1 MPKPADDGFDNVRP
15 LPLADR
21 AYGEPPVTLEEI
33 KDAVRS
39 FDQLERCAAKL
50 QRGPL
55 GIAGQIDTTEQP
67 IVSLQLQLPAIQQW
81 LEMLEA
87 FGVSNCSD
95 AHWVI
100 GLTDARTLAVARLRA
115 VRQGLRN
122 FLPGMG
128 SLDIRLIAD
137 VRELADALYV
147 LRQLILQQWPMASGH
162 ERNKG
167 HRDIRR

>member
-21 AYGEPPVTLEEI
+21 TYGVPPVTLEEI
-33 KDAVRS
+33 KDAIRS

-55 GIAGQIDTTEQP
+55 GIAGQIDTAEQP
-67 IVSLQLQLPAIQQW
+67 IVSLQLQLPTIQQW

-87 FGVSNCSD
+87 FGVANCSD
-95 AHWVI
+95 AHWAI
-100 GLTDARTLAVARLRA
+100 GLTGARTVAVARLRA

-128 SLDIRLIAD
+128 SLDTRLVAD

-147 LRQLILQQWPMASGH
+147 LRQLILEQWPMLHGR
-162 ERNKG
+162 ERNEG